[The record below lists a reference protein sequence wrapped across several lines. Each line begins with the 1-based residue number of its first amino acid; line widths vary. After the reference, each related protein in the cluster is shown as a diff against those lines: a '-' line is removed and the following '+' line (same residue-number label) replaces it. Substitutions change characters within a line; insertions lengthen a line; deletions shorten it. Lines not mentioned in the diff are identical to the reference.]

1 MAETSP
7 LQARIKGKQSIDT
20 TAQELAWAANVPLG
34 RIDWQPD
41 PELESRGVPADDYL
55 LTLTTDAGE
64 AQGRLSAAL
73 VERVPD
79 SRDDELKR
87 ILDRLVDDLRRQRH

>member
-1 MAETSP
+1 MTDAGP
-7 LQARIKGKQSIDT
+7 LQTRIKGKQSIDT
-20 TAQELAWAANVPLG
+20 TAQEMAWAANVPLG

-41 PELESRGVPADDYL
+41 PELERQGVPADNYL

-73 VERVPD
+73 VERIPD
-79 SRDDELKR
+79 GRDDELKK
-87 ILDRLVDDLRRQRH
+87 ILDRLVEDLRRQRH